1 MNAAQ
6 EQSLR
11 AQPVRE
17 QAVSLGRHGSMLG
30 ILSPGAADRDSNRP
44 CIVILNAGIVHRV
57 GPSRLHV
64 LMARRLATA
73 GFTVVRFDLS
83 GIGDSE
89 RRTDGLAP
97 LDAALADIG
106 EVLDSLEAKLQRR
119 RFILFGLCSGADQA
133 VLYAGRD
140 PRVTGVMFVDPHIPR
155 TYKYYLH
162 YYGRR
167 LFRGSSWLNILQ
179 GRHPMFHSRS
189 RRAGA
194 DRPSLAATAA
204 TDRPDVELIRQ
215 LTSKKVRDFLENA
228 YRAALAQDNRLL
240 AIFTGGLEAQH
251 CYREQLLD
259 AFPTVPFGSRLRLEY
274 FGDADHMFESRAQR
288 DALIDLITSWLG
300 QL

>member
-17 QAVSLGRHGSMLG
+17 QPVHLGRHGSMLG
-30 ILSPGAADRDSNRP
+30 ILTPGAADRDSNRP
-44 CIVILNAGIVHRV
+44 CIVILNAGVVHRV

-64 LMARRLATA
+64 LIARRLAAA
-73 GFTVVRFDLS
+73 GFTVVRFDQS
-83 GIGDSE
+83 GIGDSD
-89 RRTDGLAP
+89 RRTDGLTP
-97 LDAALADIG
+97 LDAALADID
-106 EVLDSLEAKLQRR
+106 EALDSLEAKLHRR

-140 PRVTGVMFVDPHIPR
+140 PRVTGVIFVDPHIPR
-155 TYKYYLH
+155 TYKYYLY

-167 LFRGSSWLNILQ
+167 MLRGSSWLNILR
-179 GRHPMFHSRS
+179 GRHPMFHRPSP
-189 RRAGA
+189 AANAPA
-194 DRPSLAATAA
+194 DRP
-204 TDRPDVELIRQ
+204 DGELIRQ
-215 LTSKKVRDFLENA
+215 LTSKKVREFLENG
-228 YRAALAQDNRLL
+228 YRAALARDNRLL
-240 AIFTGGLEAQH
+240 AVFTGGLEAQH

-274 FGDADHMFESRAQR
+274 FGDADHMFESKAQR
-288 DALIDLITSWLG
+288 GALIDLITGWLG

>member
-1 MNAAQ
+1 MNAVR
-6 EQSLR
+6 E
-11 AQPVRE
+11 QPVRE
-17 QAVSLGRHGSMLG
+17 QPVNLGRHGFMLG
-30 ILSPGAADRDSNRP
+30 ILSPGAPAGDTNRP

-64 LMARRLATA
+64 LLARRLATA

-83 GIGDSE
+83 GIGDSD

-106 EVLDSLEAKLQRR
+106 EALDSLEAKLQRR
-119 RFILFGLCSGADQA
+119 RFILFGLCSGADHA
-133 VLYAGRD
+133 VVYAGRD
-140 PRVTGVMFVDPHIPR
+140 PRVVGVIFVDPHIPR
-155 TYKYYLH
+155 TRKYYLH

-167 LFRGSSWLNILQ
+167 LFRGGSWLNILL
-179 GRHPMFHSRS
+179 GRHPMFHSQS
-189 RRAGA
+189 RRGGA
-194 DRPSLAATAA
+194 DGQPAMATTAA
-204 TDRPDVELIRQ
+204 TDRPDGELIRQ
-215 LTSKKVRDFLENA
+215 LTSKEVREFLERA

-274 FGDADHMFESRAQR
+274 FADADHMFEDQAQR
-288 DALIDLITSWLG
+288 DALIELINSWIG